1 MAVPYIQFQSQY
13 IIQIFVHPAEPIPGS
28 LLDAYVKAA
37 ILCDGKVWPKVNL
50 FASFCVVLRKFSEKT
65 FL

>member
-37 ILCDGKVWPKVNL
+37 ILCDGKV
-50 FASFCVVLRKFSEKT
+50 
-65 FL
+65 